1 LANNLYLF
9 YGDERLTIEERINKL
24 KKPGLTVE
32 NIDGNKL
39 NLEEILTALQT
50 LSLFAQEKIV
60 LVKDADL
67 KDSVWD
73 GVVPALENLS
83 PGVVVIIWAGSMN
96 KRSQIYKT
104 INKLGQALEFKTFA
118 DWEQDKVVSWITNRV
133 KSEGKKIGQQAAFRL
148 QEVCG
153 SSLQKL
159 SSEIEKLVTYIG
171 EKPLINEADVETLA
185 SPGEINVFALSE
197 AVANRNLPLALTT
210 FRTLSINKTEVIPV
224 LSLLAGQF
232 RTMLLTK
239 HTTDL
244 GSLGLSPYYVKK
256 CARAAGK
263 YKEVE
268 LRKNLE
274 LILETDLKLKT
285 GENQQTTFEL
295 LLTDLCN

>member
-32 NIDGNKL
+32 NIDGNKS

-60 LVKDADL
+60 LIKDADL

-83 PGVVVIIWAGSMN
+83 PGVVVIIWASSMS
-96 KRSQIYKT
+96 KRSKLYKI
-104 INKLGQALEFKTFA
+104 INKLGQCLEFKSFA
-118 DWEQDKVVSWITNRV
+118 EWEQDKVVSWITNRV
-133 KSEGKKIGQQAAFRL
+133 KAEGKKIGQQAAFRL

-171 EKPLINEADVETLA
+171 EKPAINEADVETLA

-197 AVANRNLPLALTT
+197 AVANRNLLLALTT
-210 FRTLSINKTEVIPV
+210 FRTLSVNKIEVIPI
-224 LSLLAGQF
+224 LSLLANQF

-244 GSLGLSPYYVKK
+244 GSLGSSPYYVKK
-256 CARAAGK
+256 CARAAGN
-263 YKEVE
+263 YKEGE

-285 GENQQTTFEL
+285 GENQQTVFEL
-295 LLTDLCN
+295 LLTEMCG